1 MLGVHLGCPISMLLY
16 VSPAIKYFDAD
27 TRIIGVEIK
36 DHKMKILNFP
46 GDITIFLLRDI
57 NRHTRMQAIL
67 KSHEKASS

>member
-1 MLGVHLGCPISMLLY
+1 MSNLNVVICYSGYKVLVIF
-16 VSPAIKYFDAD
+16 IDAD
-27 TRIIGVEIK
+27 TRIKGVERE